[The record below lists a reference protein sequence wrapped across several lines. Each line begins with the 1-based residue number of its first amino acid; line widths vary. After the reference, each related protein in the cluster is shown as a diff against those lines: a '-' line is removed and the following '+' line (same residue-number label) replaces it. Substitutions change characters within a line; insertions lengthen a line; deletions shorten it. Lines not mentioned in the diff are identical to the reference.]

1 MTIAE
6 IIVDVPTMQTNLP
19 YSYVVPKEL
28 ETKIQPGMRVVVPFG
43 KGNRKV
49 EGFVVKVDHDTEKA
63 ATATTQLKSLTSL
76 MDLHPVVNTEL
87 LKLSQWLAETT
98 YSFRISCL
106 LTMLPNVMKAKYQT
120 LVVPVAPVTDPW
132 LLDHFPHQDA
142 IPLDQDHFSNQELAR
157 LTELRKQGQVQI
169 QYQVHNQ
176 AKPKTELAVLNQI
189 QDFERCRESIR
200 KNATGQLALLN
211 QLERHPKTP
220 LQQRTLV
227 KQTGISPAVIKNFEN
242 RGWITKT
249 TVEKY
254 RNPEQHPIAR
264 DQPKRLTT
272 DQQHAVSTINAA
284 VTDQQ
289 PTTFLLEG
297 VTGSGKTEVYLQTI
311 QRALDQDEQALML
324 VPEIALTPQ
333 MVTRVKRRFG
343 DQVAILHSG
352 LSNGEKYD
360 EWRRINE
367 GTAQVVVGARSA
379 IFAPLQNLGL
389 IILDEEHDPSYKQ
402 SDNPRYHTRDI
413 ALWRAQYHHCP
424 VILGS
429 ATPSLESRARAEK
442 DVYHLLRLP
451 ERINGQQLPEIQV
464 VDMTNALERTGDLFS
479 NELLQALQATIDR
492 HEQAVLLL
500 NRRGFSSFMLCRDCG
515 YVLKCPH
522 CDISLTM
529 HLDSHTMKCHY
540 CGYETAIPTEC
551 PHCHG
556 HHIRYFGTGTEKAT
570 QQLQQLLPQT
580 RILRMDVDTTR
591 KKGAHRRILQQFG
604 AHQADIL
611 LGTQMIAKGLD
622 FPDVTLVGVLNADT
636 GLELPDFR
644 ASERTFDLLTQVAG
658 RAGRAEKAGQVI
670 IQTFNPEHYAIQ
682 LAQRQDY
689 EAFFHREM
697 QLRHL
702 AGYSP
707 YFYTVLV
714 TVSALKEKE
723 AAAEAGR
730 VSSLLHD
737 NVAQTTEILGP
748 TPRPIA
754 RIKNRYYYQI
764 IVKYKHDRQLPAALN
779 RIQAISQKEVRK
791 GFRIA
796 IDVEPQSFM

>member
-6 IIVDVPTMQTNLP
+6 VIVDVPTRQTNFP
-19 YSYVVPKEL
+19 YSYVVPEAL
-28 ETKIQPGMRVVVPFG
+28 TDEIQPGMRVVVPFG
-43 KGNRKV
+43 KGDRKV
-49 EGFVVKVDHDTEKA
+49 EGFVVGLKDAADVTKA
-63 ATATTQLKSLTSL
+63 DLTKLKPIAGL
-76 MDLHPVVNTEL
+76 MDLNPVVNPEL
-87 LKLSQWLAETT
+87 LELSQWLSETT

-120 LVVPVAPVTDPW
+120 LVTPVPPVKDSW
-132 LLDHFPHQDA
+132 LQERFAVQPAL
-142 IPLDQDHFSNQELAR
+142 PLDQEHFTTAELAR
-157 LTELRKQGQVQI
+157 LTKLRQQGKVQL
-169 QYQVHNQ
+169 QYQVQNQ
-176 AKPKTELAVLNQI
+176 AKRKTELAVVNQI
-189 QDFERCRESIR
+189 EDFAEVRQLIR

-211 QLERHPKTP
+211 QLEQQPQTP
-220 LQQRTLV
+220 LKQRDLV
-227 KQTGISPAVIKNFEN
+227 QEPGITPAVINTFQK
-242 RGWITKT
+242 RGWVTKT
-249 TVEKY
+249 EVEKY
-254 RNPEQHPIAR
+254 RDPNKEAIKP
-264 DQPKRLTT
+264 DQPKPLTA
-272 DQQHAVSTINAA
+272 DQRQA
-284 VTDQQ
+284 VTQINSAVTNHQ
-289 PTTFLLEG
+289 ATTFLLEG

-311 QRALDQDEQALML
+311 QCALDQSEQALML

-333 MVTRVKRRFG
+333 MVSRVKNRFG
-343 DQVAILHSG
+343 SQVAILHSG

-367 GTAQVVVGARSA
+367 GKAQVVVGARSA
-379 IFAPLQNLGL
+379 IFAPLAKLGL

-402 SDNPRYHTRDI
+402 SDNPRYHTRNV
-413 ALWRAQYHHCP
+413 ALWRSRYHHCP
-424 VILGS
+424 VVLGS

-442 DVYHLLRLP
+442 GVYQLLRLP
-451 ERINGQQLPEIQV
+451 QRINQQQLPAIQI
-464 VDMTNALERTGDLFS
+464 VDMTDSVQRTGDLFS
-479 NELLQALQATIDR
+479 NELISAIKATLQR
-492 HEQAVLLL
+492 HEQVVLML

-529 HLDSHTMKCHY
+529 HLDTHTMKCHY
-540 CGYETAIPTEC
+540 CGYETAIPNEC
-551 PHCHG
+551 PQCHSRN
-556 HHIRYFGTGTEKAT
+556 IRYFGTGTEKAT
-570 QQLQQLLPQT
+570 QQLQQLVPEA

-591 KKGAHRRILQQFG
+591 KKGAHRRILHQFG
-604 AHQADIL
+604 EQQADIL

-622 FPDVTLVGVLNADT
+622 FPNVTLVGVLNADT
-636 GLELPDFR
+636 GLDLPDFR

-658 RAGRAEKAGQVI
+658 RAGRAEKSGQVI

-689 EAFFHREM
+689 EAFFHKEM

-714 TVSALKEKE
+714 TVSALQED
-723 AAAEAGR
+723 AAAEEALR
-730 VSSLLHD
+730 VSNLLQA
-737 NVAQTTEILGP
+737 NVAPQTELLGP

-764 IVKYKHDRQLPAALN
+764 IIKYKHDEQLPDALN
-779 RIQAISQKEVRK
+779 RIQAISQTEIRK